1 MVQDDAGSNEE
12 QHGNEHSSN
21 DQWLTQLRETRDGGA
36 GGQNKNE
43 TLGGRRNTITHRH
56 NFYRRKLSFRLLFP
70 GGYLLMKPT
79 PPAPWVFPV
88 GRDSL
93 RIHRRRRSRA
103 ILIPNG
109 EARSGDQVM

>member
-21 DQWLTQLRETRDGGA
+21 DQWLTRLRETRDGGA

-56 NFYRRKLSFRLLFP
+56 NFCRRKLSFRLLFP
-70 GGYLLMKPT
+70 RGYLLMKPT
-79 PPAPWVFPV
+79 PPAPWVFSRGQRLTSNPPTASV
-88 GRDSL
+88 ARHPHSQW
-93 RIHRRRRSRA
+93 RSPQR
-103 ILIPNG
+103 
-109 EARSGDQVM
+109 